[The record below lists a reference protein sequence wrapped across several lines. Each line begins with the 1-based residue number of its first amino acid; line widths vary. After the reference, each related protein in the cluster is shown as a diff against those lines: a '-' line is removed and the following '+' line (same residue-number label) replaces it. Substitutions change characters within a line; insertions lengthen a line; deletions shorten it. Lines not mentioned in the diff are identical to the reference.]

1 MRVSDLET
9 SLPLVDLHT
18 PALDAA
24 RMIAGKRL
32 PVLVVADAAGR
43 PSSLI
48 SAIDVLA
55 LLIPSY
61 LRDDRFLSGVLDE
74 LGSDEVWAEAGE
86 RTIGEL
92 IEDDGVDV
100 HDIVTVEPDA
110 TLVEV
115 ATLLAEERASV
126 ALVVHDDGPA
136 RFVTLPTVMEAILRL
151 AGARPDDPVA

>member
-1 MRVSDLET
+1 MRASELET

-24 RMIAGKRL
+24 RMIAGERL
-32 PVLVVADAAGR
+32 AVLVIADASGR
-43 PSSLI
+43 PSSLV
-48 SAIDVLA
+48 SAIDVLG

-74 LGSDEVWAEAGE
+74 NGSDEVWAEARR

-92 IEDDGVDV
+92 VEDDAVDV
-100 HDIVTVEPDA
+100 HDIVAVEPDA

-115 ATLLAEERASV
+115 AALMAEERTSV
-126 ALVVHDDGPA
+126 ALVIRGDGPP
-136 RFVTLPTVMEAILRL
+136 RFVTLPTVMEAILGL
-151 AGARPDDPVA
+151 ADRHPDDPVA